1 MDKVDKNF
9 ATRREKLKVVVVMP
23 AYNAARTLATTY
35 QNIPS
40 EVVDEVLLV
49 DDASKDETVKI
60 ALDFHLKVIRHPH
73 NVGYGGN
80 QKTCYLEALR
90 EGADIVVMLHPDGQY
105 DPRLIPQIIEPI
117 RKGEADFVLG
127 SRLRQKCGALKG
139 GMPLYKFLAN
149 RFLTAIENL
158 ILGQNLSEMHTGYR
172 AYSRSFLEKVP
183 FLRNSNDFVFDSQI
197 IAQAV
202 AFKLRIAEVPVSTK
216 YFKEAS
222 SVNFRVSLI
231 YGFKT
236 LWTVFRF
243 ALDKLGLI
251 HCRLFHA

>member
-127 SRLRQKCGALKG
+127 SRLRQKGGALKG

-172 AYSRSFLEKVP
+172 AYSRNFLGIIP

-202 AFKLRIAEVPVSTK
+202 AFKQRIAEIPVSTK

-222 SVNFRVSLI
+222 SVNFRVSLV

-236 LWTVFRF
+236 LWTIFKF
-243 ALDKLGLI
+243 ALDRLGII
-251 HCRLFHA
+251 HSRLFRP